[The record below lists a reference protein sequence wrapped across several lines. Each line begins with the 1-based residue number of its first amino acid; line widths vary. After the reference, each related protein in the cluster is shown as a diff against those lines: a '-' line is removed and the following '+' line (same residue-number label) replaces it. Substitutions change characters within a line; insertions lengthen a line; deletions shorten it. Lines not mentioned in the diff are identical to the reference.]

1 MNSYAKVI
9 VLGSPITKSNFKLHN
24 KNGRAILPYNT
35 GKSHDKYALYEEE
48 IAYHA
53 RNQNPDIIFY
63 ESLIAVLKVYYK
75 SEKRHPD
82 TANITKSIFDGIE
95 KSGLIVNDAQI
106 RKIIVEEFYDK
117 ENPRFE
123 LELFGESDFSVSYS
137 INKKESPS
145 EKMLYSSLKKSN
157 NSTIKPLKEK
167 KEIKNNDNYVEKIVL
182 INYFKEV
189 IMENKYVFLGDSLIF
204 GYGVKPKDNWV
215 NKLKVNYNLNINNKG
230 INGSTSTDM
239 LFRFQNDVVEA
250 SPNILFLM
258 AGTNDLLSNRPVS
271 SIIKNIEIMLK
282 EALSHNIKTYI
293 GIPPNIIPQMANK
306 LFMKCDTYDYCKE
319 NLILLRKELLNLC
332 KLYSI
337 NYIDFYSITENTNK
351 ISNLYLDGI
360 HFNPQGQELLFETAK
375 KYFN

>member
-24 KNGRAILPYNT
+24 KDGRAILPYNT

-137 INKKESPS
+137 IDKKEFPN
-145 EKMLYSSLKKSN
+145 EKRLYSSLKKSN
-157 NSTIKPLKEK
+157 NSTIKSSNTK
-167 KEIKNNDNYVEKIVL
+167 KEIKNTKNNVKLIEKCSICNNTL
-182 INYFKEV
+182 
-189 IMENKYVFLGDSLIF
+189 
-204 GYGVKPKDNWV
+204 KDN
-215 NKLKVNYNLNINNKG
+215 NYIKADKG
-230 INGSTSTDM
+230 KTLIC
-239 LFRFQNDVVEA
+239 
-250 SPNILFLM
+250 
-258 AGTNDLLSNRPVS
+258 
-271 SIIKNIEIMLK
+271 KNCF
-282 EALSHNIKTYI
+282 
-293 GIPPNIIPQMANK
+293 NK
-306 LFMKCDTYDYCKE
+306 LF
-319 NLILLRKELLNLC
+319 
-332 KLYSI
+332 
-337 NYIDFYSITENTNK
+337 
-351 ISNLYLDGI
+351 
-360 HFNPQGQELLFETAK
+360 
-375 KYFN
+375 